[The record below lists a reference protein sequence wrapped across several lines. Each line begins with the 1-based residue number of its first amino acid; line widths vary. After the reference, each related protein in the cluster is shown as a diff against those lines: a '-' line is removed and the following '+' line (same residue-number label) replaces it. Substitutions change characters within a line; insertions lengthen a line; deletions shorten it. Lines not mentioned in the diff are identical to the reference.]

1 MKKEY
6 TCPEVNVVSLVV
18 TDTTND
24 LELGLDDSRLS
35 INGSIFGDL
44 FK

>member
-6 TCPEVNVVSLVV
+6 TCPEINVVSLVV

-24 LELGLDDSRLS
+24 IPLGDYDDNRLS
-35 INGSIFGDL
+35 INGSFGTL
-44 FK
+44 FD

>member
-6 TCPEVNVVSLVV
+6 PCPEVNVVSLVV

-24 LELGLDDSRLS
+24 LELDLDDSRLS
-35 INGSIFGDL
+35 INGDSLGKL
-44 FK
+44 FN

>member
-24 LELGLDDSRLS
+24 LELNLDDNRLS
-35 INGSIFGDL
+35 AGSIFGDL
-44 FK
+44 FN

>member
-6 TCPEVNVVSLVV
+6 TCPEINVVSLVV

-24 LELGLDDSRLS
+24 IPLGDYDDNRLS
-35 INGSIFGDL
+35 AGSIFGEL
-44 FK
+44 FN